1 MRIHETDVRDTR
13 TRMTWLELWD
23 SRMLNHW
30 DEDGTNDFDNSGLH
44 VNMFGAALTL
54 PFRNAVQ
61 RSPVRTC
68 AKKVSTQG
76 GSHSAQRTVQTGGSA
91 RSQTKDAE
99 SGRPDVNVQ
108 REQLEETDGAGCI
121 WRS

>member
-1 MRIHETDVRDTR
+1 
-13 TRMTWLELWD
+13 MTWLELWD

-76 GSHSAQRTVQTGGSA
+76 AVTQLKGLSKQGVQQGH
-91 RSQTKDAE
+91 
-99 SGRPDVNVQ
+99 RPRMPRV
-108 REQLEETDGAGCI
+108 AGLM
-121 WRS
+121 